1 VKLKSLILNAILV
14 AGSVATACAIGE
26 VALRIVRINSR
37 STIDF
42 VEGKGLRRVPGSQY
56 VHTKEG
62 HSEGRFNS
70 HGFRDAERTLEKPPG
85 AFRIEVF
92 GDSFIEGLQVSLERT
107 MPALMDARLSATRS
121 TPRIEVL
128 NLAQSGFGTTDECLR
143 FRHFGKAFSPDLVVV
158 AMFVGNDIRN
168 NSKTLNTESLTYYY
182 VLGTDGRLKLDTSLP
197 DAYERSRTAA
207 QRAFQAVKR
216 HSYLASLLSENL
228 YLLRRATAAKA
239 IQAREGAAA
248 APGTL
253 APLDDFNLFVDDP
266 PQVWKDAWAVTQAVL
281 LKFRDDAQAAGA
293 RFVVMTIPSAEQID
307 PEAQRK
313 IEARV
318 GRALDWDRP
327 DAILVPFARGHG
339 IPILPLAP
347 VFREAY
353 AKSGETLYGFGG
365 GGNHGHWNERGHAL
379 AATTLLEFLQR
390 EGLIHD

>member
-1 VKLKSLILNAILV
+1 MKLKNMILNAVLV
-14 AGSVATACAIGE
+14 AGSVATACAIAE
-26 VALRIVRINSR
+26 VALRIARISSP

-42 VEGKGLRRVPGSQY
+42 VKGKGLRRVPGSQY

-62 HSEGRFNS
+62 RSEGRFNS

-85 AFRIEVF
+85 GFRIEVF
-92 GDSFIEGLQVSLERT
+92 GDSFVEALQVALVDSL
-107 MPALMDARLSATRS
+107 PARLEQAVRASGRS
-121 TPRIEVL
+121 GVEVF
-128 NLAQSGFGTTDECLR
+128 NLGQSGFGTTDECLR

-158 AMFVGNDIRN
+158 AVFVGNDIRN
-168 NSKTLNTESLTYYY
+168 NSKTLNTESVTYYY
-182 VLGTDGRLKLDTSLP
+182 VLGADGRLELDTSLP
-197 DAYERSRTAA
+197 DAYARSRTAA

-216 HSYLASLLSENL
+216 HSYLASLVSERV
-228 YLLRRATAAKA
+228 YFLRRAMAAKA

-248 APGTL
+248 PGTI
-253 APLDDFNLFVDDP
+253 APLDDLNLFVDDP
-266 PQVWKDAWAVTQAVL
+266 PQVWKDSWAVTQAVL
-281 LKFRDDAQAAGA
+281 LKFRDDVQAAGA

-307 PEAQRK
+307 PEAQRE

-347 VFREAY
+347 VFSEAY
-353 AKSGETLYGFGG
+353 ARNGETLYGFGG